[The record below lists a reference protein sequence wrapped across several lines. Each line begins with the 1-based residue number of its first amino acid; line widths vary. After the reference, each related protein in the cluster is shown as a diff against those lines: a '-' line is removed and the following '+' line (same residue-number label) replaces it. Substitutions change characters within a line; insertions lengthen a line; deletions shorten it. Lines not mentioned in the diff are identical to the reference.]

1 MTGSELHFYYLLFI
15 LSSMNRDDIAGMR
28 RSYTLAGFSERDA
41 HASPFVQFRLW
52 FEEAKAAQI
61 LEPNAMT
68 LATVSPSGTPEARIV
83 LLKDMDER
91 GFVFYTNYESAK
103 AESIAANP
111 RVALLFF
118 WGELERQVRI
128 TGSIEKVSREE
139 SDAYFQMRPRESRI
153 GAWASKQ
160 SSVIESREALEK
172 RFAELT
178 ADFEGKEIPLPP
190 FWGGYRVVAES
201 LEFWQGR
208 VGRLHDRVRYQR
220 TASGWKIA
228 RLSP

>member
-1 MTGSELHFYYLLFI
+1 
-15 LSSMNRDDIAGMR
+15 MNRDDIAGMR

-52 FEEAKAAQI
+52 FEEAKSANI

-68 LATVSPSGTPEARIV
+68 LATTSADGTPEARIV
-83 LLKDMDER
+83 LLKEMDER
-91 GFVFYTNYESAK
+91 GFVFYTNYESTK
-103 AESIAANP
+103 AQSIAANP
-111 RVALLFF
+111 SVALLFF

-128 TGSIEKVSREE
+128 TGKVEKVSREE

-160 SSVIESREALEK
+160 SSILESREKLEE
-172 RFAELT
+172 RFAQLT
-178 ADFEGKEIPLPP
+178 EEFEGKDIPLPP
-190 FWGGYRVVAES
+190 FWGGYRVIPET

-208 VGRLHDRVRYQR
+208 IGRLHDRVVYQR
-220 TASGWKIA
+220 SDTVWSVV